1 MIKDVSVQEL
11 SDRVCRIRHRMEQA
25 AKEAGRDLAAISL
38 CAACKAQPS
47 ELVRISASLPIDL
60 FGENRMQEMRE
71 HQLADAYLGKPCHFI
86 GHLQTNK
93 VRQVVG
99 AADVIQ
105 SVDRVRLLNAIQK
118 EAARQNLVQDILI
131 EVNLAQED
139 SKAGVYQLAL
149 KPLMEAAAACPNI
162 RVLGLMAIPPIT
174 DTEDES
180 RHYFAKLRILLE
192 QAQTWQFENSQLTHL
207 SMGMKGSYEAAI
219 KEGATIIRVG
229 REIYGER
236 S

>member
-139 SKAGVYQLAL
+139 SKAGVHQLAL

-174 DTEDES
+174 DTEDEA
-180 RHYFAKLRILLE
+180 RHYFAQLRILLE
-192 QAQTWQFENSQLTHL
+192 QAQTWQFENARLTHL
-207 SMGMKGSYEAAI
+207 SMGMTGSYEAAI

-236 S
+236 F